1 VNIAE
6 QECGAVRVLKPEGP
20 LTVKGADD
28 LKSRIEGLLGGG
40 LGRCVVD
47 ASAIQYADSRG
58 LEVLVEVNEQIARTG
73 HPLKLC
79 SVNETLRQVLEL
91 TGLAAQFEFF
101 ADANSA
107 VRSYL

>member
-20 LTVKGADD
+20 VSAKDAED
-28 LKSRIEGLLGGG
+28 LKARIDAMLESS

-47 ASAIQYADSRG
+47 ASAIQYVDSRG
-58 LEVLVEVNEQIARTG
+58 LEVLVEANEAIARTG

-79 SVNETLRQVLEL
+79 GVNQTLRQVLEL

-107 VRSYL
+107 VRSFL